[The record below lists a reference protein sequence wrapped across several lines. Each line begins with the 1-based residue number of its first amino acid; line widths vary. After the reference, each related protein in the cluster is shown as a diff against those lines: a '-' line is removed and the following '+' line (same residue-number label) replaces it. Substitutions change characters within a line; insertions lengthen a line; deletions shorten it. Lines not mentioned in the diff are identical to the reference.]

1 MVVISQWGVTDGD
14 EHHDIQKTLFI
25 FVFQTLLIAPYL
37 GAFISLVVT
46 EATFIFFLLFHT
58 YYQSPAAHIKS
69 PAPDVVL

>member
-25 FVFQTLLIAPYL
+25 FVFQTLLIAQYL

-46 EATFIFFLLFHT
+46 EATF
-58 YYQSPAAHIKS
+58 
-69 PAPDVVL
+69 VVSTSCCTHNFIQEERSGS